1 LLTCKQFLQEL
12 NDYLDESVGPDI
24 RRELQAHVNEC
35 PNCFVIVDTTKKT
48 LEVYK
53 GMQPQA
59 VPEHIKSRLMAALE
73 KKMRAK
79 REVS

>member
-1 LLTCKQFLQEL
+1 MLTCKQFLQEL

-73 KKMRAK
+73 KKMRAR
-79 REVS
+79 REVT

>member
-1 LLTCKQFLQEL
+1 MLTCKQFLQEL

-24 RRELQAHVNEC
+24 RRELQSHVNEC

-59 VPEHIKSRLMAALE
+59 VPEHIKSRLMAALD
-73 KKMRAK
+73 KKMRDK
-79 REVS
+79 REVT